1 MSKEELKL
9 IADQSNMIVKGYA
22 FTYHDGNVS
31 VLNLNRPD
39 RALLISKDGKVLES
53 NTDDIT
59 GVTQTYL
66 AYMDVEL
73 CGETLDVSFLFSDTS
88 HTCLKCL
95 RLGPTTPI
103 IYDSQIFYT

>member
-31 VLNLNRPD
+31 VLDLNRPD

-53 NTDDIT
+53 NTDDI
-59 GVTQTYL
+59 
-66 AYMDVEL
+66 E
-73 CGETLDVSFLFSDTS
+73 ETLI
-88 HTCLKCL
+88 LKIWNEDKEFME
-95 RLGPTTPI
+95 G
-103 IYDSQIFYT
+103 